1 MQDAF
6 TSWLRSVQSRVDVVM
21 VHEPALIAPALA
33 VLRDDPPSHPL
44 LFVTGHTH
52 KAALDTQPGIA
63 VVNGGSIG
71 GGGTGNLAEDAPT
84 DVGIARVVYTADP
97 AFRPLA
103 VDLVSIDPST
113 GSATAR
119 RGGSTS
125 DKTLVMNQTA
135 TLAAPQP
142 RVLADFLMNTRVRDA
157 ALVLTAAL
165 LTAACAQI
173 SIPIP
178 GSPVPVTG
186 QTFAV
191 LLTGA
196 ALGANR
202 GASGQLLYVAMGLV
216 GLPFYADGAHGVDVV
231 WGATGGYLIAF
242 PISAWVCGR
251 LAEKRYDRTPQT
263 ALPAFLAGSLIV
275 FAIGVPWL
283 AVSADISLWKAIDL
297 GFVPFIPGG
306 ILKAALAAGLLP
318 TAWAIANRK

>member
-1 MQDAF
+1 
-6 TSWLRSVQSRVDVVM
+6 
-21 VHEPALIAPALA
+21 
-33 VLRDDPPSHPL
+33 
-44 LFVTGHTH
+44 
-52 KAALDTQPGIA
+52 
-63 VVNGGSIG
+63 
-71 GGGTGNLAEDAPT
+71 
-84 DVGIARVVYTADP
+84 
-97 AFRPLA
+97 
-103 VDLVSIDPST
+103 
-113 GSATAR
+113 
-119 RGGSTS
+119 
-125 DKTLVMNQTA
+125 MNQTA

-142 RVLADFLMNTRVRDA
+142 RVLADFLVNTRVRDA

-263 ALPAFLAGSLIV
+263 ALPAFLAGSIIV

-297 GFVPFIPGG
+297 GFVPFI
-306 ILKAALAAGLLP
+306 LKAALAAGLLP

>member
-1 MQDAF
+1 
-6 TSWLRSVQSRVDVVM
+6 
-21 VHEPALIAPALA
+21 
-33 VLRDDPPSHPL
+33 
-44 LFVTGHTH
+44 
-52 KAALDTQPGIA
+52 
-63 VVNGGSIG
+63 
-71 GGGTGNLAEDAPT
+71 
-84 DVGIARVVYTADP
+84 
-97 AFRPLA
+97 
-103 VDLVSIDPST
+103 
-113 GSATAR
+113 
-119 RGGSTS
+119 
-125 DKTLVMNQTA
+125 MNQTA

-142 RVLADFLMNTRVRDA
+142 RVLADVLSNTRVRDA
-157 ALVLTAAL
+157 ALVIGAAL

-202 GASGQLLYVAMGLV
+202 GALGQL
-216 GLPFYADGAHGVDVV
+216 
-231 WGATGGYLIAF
+231 GYLLAF
-242 PISAWVCGR
+242 PISAWVCGK

-263 ALPAFLAGSLIV
+263 ALPAFLVGSIIV

-283 AVSADISLWKAIDL
+283 AVSADISLWKALDL

-318 TAWAIANRK
+318 TAWAFANRK